1 MTLRS
6 VISAVSSAALAVGAL
21 VVGPAQA
28 VDSPAPSIENP
39 ELSTITAGETTAP
52 LRDLAR
58 LSASAATTAPDP
70 GPVINRPVP
79 QERIDAVLNAGGWLP
94 PAIDNPTGPAP
105 DTEMPALDGSFE
117 GLDNIEGYNPPDT
130 VGDVGPNHYVQMTNV
145 YTRIWD
151 KDGIPL
157 TDPFPNNTFWSGL
170 GGDCAT
176 TNDGDP
182 IVLHDQFADRW
193 LVSQF
198 SISGSGY
205 YECVAVSQTA
215 NPLGS
220 WASYAIPYDDFPDYP
235 KFGVWPDGYYVT
247 YNMFDGSGFAG
258 SKVCALE
265 RDAMLQGD
273 AATVVCFNLADES
286 SQLPS
291 DADGSVP
298 PPVGSPNYIL
308 SEHYTDNDKLTMY
321 KFDVDWTTPANS
333 SLAGPTYLPVAPYT
347 GACWL
352 GVARGRCVPQP
363 GTSQRL
369 ESLGGRAMFR
379 LAYRNFGDHESL
391 VTNHTVAM
399 DGNIGLTS
407 QTGIGWYEIRDPN
420 AATPVVHQDGVTADP
435 DGSTF
440 RWMGSIAMDGQGNLA
455 LGYSTSNATP
465 GANSFPSIRYIGQK
479 IWDPL
484 DQMAQAES
492 VIIAGGGVQS
502 SLDATY
508 SGRWGDYSA
517 MNVDPSDDCTFWYTN
532 EYVASD
538 NPGDAWRTRIAS
550 FKFPGCDGAVPS
562 APASISGTAADS
574 AANVS
579 FSAATS
585 TPDLPIW
592 KYTVTASPGGATCS
606 TEPGVT
612 PNPLTCTVGG
622 LTNGEPY
629 TFTVKARNDAGDSGA
644 SPTSASVTPLGPPGA
659 PNAPSAAPGVS
670 SASVSWQ
677 PPTADGGEP
686 VTSYRATASPGG
698 ASCTTSA
705 TTCQVT
711 GLTNGQPYTFT
722 VRATNAIGE
731 GPPSAATSAVTPAAN
746 QQTATVKTPKKIKS
760 NGKTV
765 LLKKSVKTNAGQKAK
780 AKVTVKPKGKKY
792 AKVTISKKGKVT
804 IKTTGKKKLKV
815 TLKLTAPATADFTS
829 YSFTKKWKVK
839 K

>member
-1 MTLRS
+1 MARRHITSIFSTLAIVTGVFVAAPVAADSSGPPVDESPQVSEVTSLGTS
-6 VISAVSSAALAVGAL
+6 V
-21 VVGPAQA
+21 
-28 VDSPAPSIENP
+28 
-39 ELSTITAGETTAP
+39 P
-52 LRDLAR
+52 LRQLAR
-58 LSASAATTAPDP
+58 QTERATLPSSPRA
-70 GPVINRPVP
+70 ISNRPIP
-79 QERIDAVLNAGGWLP
+79 QDRIDAVVNGGTWVP
-94 PAIDNPTGPAP
+94 PVTPTETGPAP
-105 DTEMPALDGSFE
+105 GTEMPALAGSFE

-151 KDGIPL
+151 KDGTPL
-157 TDPFPNNTFWSGL
+157 TVAFPNNTFWSGL

-215 NPLGS
+215 DPLGS
-220 WASYAIPYDDFPDYP
+220 WALYAIPYDDFPDYP

-273 AATVVCFNLADES
+273 AATVVCFDLAEEW

-291 DADGSVP
+291 DADGSTP
-298 PPVGSPNYIL
+298 PPAGSPNYIL
-308 SEHYTDNDKLTMY
+308 SEHWTDNDKLTMY

-399 DGNIGLTS
+399 DGNTGLTS

-492 VIIAGGGVQS
+492 VIVAGGGVQS
-502 SLDATY
+502 SLDTTY

-550 FKFPGCDGAVPS
+550 FKFPGCDGVVPS
-562 APASISGTAADS
+562 APASISGVSADS
-574 AANVS
+574 AVNVN
-579 FSAATS
+579 FAAAST

-606 TEPGVT
+606 TTPGT
-612 PNPLTCTVGG
+612 DPDPLTCTVSG
-622 LTNGEPY
+622 LTNGQAY
-629 TFTVKARNDAGDSGA
+629 TFTVKARNDAGDGA
-644 SPTSASVTPLGPPGA
+644 ASAPSAPVTPTGPPGA
-659 PNAPSAAPGVS
+659 PQFASATAGNTD
-670 SASVSWQ
+670 ASVSWS
-677 PPTADGGEP
+677 PPSTDGGAAITKYT
-686 VTSYRATASPGG
+686 VTGTPGG
-698 ASCTTSA
+698 ATCTTSG
-705 TTCQVT
+705 TSCTVP
-711 GLTNGQPYTFT
+711 GLTNGQSYTFT
-722 VRATNAIGE
+722 VVATNAAGDSA
-731 GPPSAATSAVTPAAN
+731 PSAASAPVTPTSDA
-746 QQTATVKTPKKIKS
+746 QTATVKTVKKIKS
-760 NGKTV
+760 KGKTV
-765 LLKKSVKTNAGQKAK
+765 LLKKAVTTNAGQKAK
-780 AKVTVKPKGKKY
+780 VKVTVKPKGKKY

-815 TLKLTAPATADFTS
+815 TMKLTASATPTFSA
-829 YSFTKKWKVK
+829 YSFTKKWTVK